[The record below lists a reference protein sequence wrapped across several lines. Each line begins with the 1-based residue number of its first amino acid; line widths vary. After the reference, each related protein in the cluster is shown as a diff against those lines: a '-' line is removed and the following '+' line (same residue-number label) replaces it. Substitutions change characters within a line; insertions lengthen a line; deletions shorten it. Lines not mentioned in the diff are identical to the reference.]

1 MMDET
6 PACSSE
12 RWREETDEGALV
24 VASRSDP
31 AAFGELYVRYRAPVY
46 RYLRS
51 RTGNEDDA
59 VDLTQQVFL
68 RALERLP
75 SYQARGLPFAA
86 WLFRIARNSAIDFY
100 RRSHRADP
108 KDIVQEMSRM
118 PELDDPEAV
127 ALRDESRGMVNIALA
142 QLTHEQRELLALRF
156 GGELTMREI
165 ARVVGRTEGSV
176 KKRIARALE
185 ALRRQ
190 YER

>member
-1 MMDET
+1 MVDET
-6 PACSSE
+6 PACGTE
-12 RWREETDEGALV
+12 RWREEMDEGALV
-24 VASRSDP
+24 AASRSDP

-51 RTGNEDDA
+51 RTGNEEDA
-59 VDLTQQVFL
+59 IDLTQQVFL

-86 WLFRIARNSAIDFY
+86 WLFRIARNAAIDFH
-100 RRSHRADP
+100 RRSHRVDP
-108 KDIVQEMSRM
+108 RDIAQEMSRM
-118 PELDDPEAV
+118 PELDDPETV

-142 QLTHEQRELLALRF
+142 QLSDDQREMLALRY

-165 ARVVGRTEGSV
+165 ARVLGRTEGSV

-185 ALRRQ
+185 ALRRH
-190 YER
+190 YET